1 MIARDLRPNLGEV
14 LELRIHPGQ
23 SDRGQE
29 LAENIPDMAHFT
41 YVHTVGAGLSAE
53 FDGAAQML
61 PPGDGVVTRGFQ
73 EDPLYARFVRPDEQL
88 FLDVPACRVVYCDS
102 QVLRAD
108 PQAGGVKLLEFT
120 RRAPGQTH
128 AQFMQE
134 VIQPVIRPEAL
145 ALVNKHRDAGERI
158 IIITATNEF
167 VTRPIAKAFGV
178 DDLIAVELE
187 RDAKGWFTNEI
198 SGVPTL
204 REGKVQRLQ
213 QWLTHEGLDWAE
225 VDATFYSDSRNDLPL
240 LERVNHPVATNPDN
254 TLRAVALEKGWPI
267 LELFPK
273 Q

>member
-1 MIARDLRPNLGEV
+1 MKLALFDLDHTLLPIDSDQSWGEFTVRLGWHERDTFIQRNDEFY
-14 LELRIHPGQ
+14 
-23 SDRGQE
+23 
-29 LAENIPDMAHFT
+29 AH
-41 YVHTVGAGLSAE
+41 Y
-53 FDGAAQML
+53 
-61 PPGDGVVTRGFQ
+61 
-73 EDPLYARFVRPDEQL
+73 
-88 FLDVPACRVVYCDS
+88 
-102 QVLRAD
+102 
-108 PQAGGVKLLEFT
+108 QAGTLDIHEYVRFASEAFCQRGPDV
-120 RRAPGQTH
+120 AAAAH
-128 AQFMQE
+128 AQFMRE
-134 VIQPVIRPEAL
+134 VIEPAIRPEAL
-145 ALVNKHRDAGERI
+145 ALVQKHRDAGERV

-178 DDLIAVELE
+178 DDLIAVELV
-187 RDAKGWFTNEI
+187 RDDKGWFTNEI